1 MSVDFTT
8 EALQIKPLITD
19 EIFTLYQGLDAA
31 NQKSFL
37 NSLNEDEL
45 LNLKLRLE
53 GSFELPDTEFAD
65 AYSSARRDYMTGG
78 TYPTDPSG
86 MPMYGQPIEGS
97 QAQEF
102 ANEIFAGMREKD
114 FDYSGLQNNK
124 LRRGLSFMDT
134 GGEKEAYLTKNI
146 GPENVGW
153 TMDNY
158 GRYAIMP
165 EFREQLGAPAG
176 DMPLTID
183 NPDAFERGDIA
194 DLAGSA
200 PEITATIL
208 ASIAARNLGL
218 MPAMLA
224 TGSAAG
230 AAKGVEEGVETLAG
244 LQQQTLGEVGKDI
257 GKEAALG
264 ATAEIVGRG
273 LLFGAKYA
281 FSPGEMRIPT
291 GEATRFLGLNF
302 KTYTY
307 APRVD
312 AASGPGVTETHTLV
326 KELLELG
333 AIPDVEKATGK
344 KIIGKLSGMI
354 EQIFGYN
361 AHKNVVNVKFMEDK
375 INKFL
380 TEAGAEP
387 FEPFMQ
393 NVLPKLSEEELGA
406 LIQLR
411 VAKSKSA
418 AETAVEGSL
427 ETLKQLINTETK
439 ILTKGVGERVDE
451 PGGVLQEQIFNA
463 FDSFKNSM
471 SKLYSEADN
480 LLGNKP
486 IIPTNTMKAQAQEIL
501 AGLPKTADGE
511 VVAGIQPTMV
521 RMLEDITNLP
531 SHIGSVQMATY
542 RTAFGDLAFSD
553 EMLVGIGARNFN
565 LLKNATNEAF
575 DAASNN
581 GLKLYSYIDKNG
593 NLVATPRKI
602 PAKEMKNIKLGL
614 TKLDE
619 AKTAYA
625 EGISLFDNRLL
636 KALTTRDGIDPDRII
651 SRVVQPNSPRQI
663 KQFINATDDPDLA
676 KSLLQA
682 SNWDSMLVNSTDI
695 DGNLSVQGVL
705 SQIKKLGTT
714 FPALYGESAPVL
726 KRSLEQLNNVQKFI
740 PKGEATK
747 IRKSLLN
754 ALESGNLGPYTKVV
768 KNYADDVAKENE
780 FLKKNFVK
788 VLGQRSPEEIMPW
801 LINKSTSQ
809 DLTQFIKYYE
819 KADPQVIETFK
830 QRFMMNL
837 LDNVFETP
845 RGSPVGISLNGKN
858 LLTAIHEG
866 EMVSRINALYGRET
880 AQALERFAQ
889 QAEFLTTR
897 TGTMAGAFAANA
909 IALNPLAHVPQL
921 IKLKVLGSILANP
934 TTLKYL
940 TTIIES
946 PVKRDVGFAVL
957 NLGTDIIAQIAAED
971 STIDPDKLEKMKLE
985 LQNGVLGLTDELYDN
1000 YLDEENE

>member
-53 GSFELPDTEFAD
+53 GSFDLPDAEFAD
-65 AYSSARRDYMTGG
+65 AFSSARRDYMTGG
-78 TYPTDPSG
+78 TYPIDPSG

-102 ANEIFAGMREKD
+102 ANEIFSGMRQEG

-176 DMPLTID
+176 ELPLTID
-183 NPDAFERGDIA
+183 NPDAFERGDWA

-218 MPAMLA
+218 GTAMLG
-224 TGSAAG
+224 TGAAAG
-230 AAKGVEEGVETLAG
+230 TAKGIEEGVETLAG
-244 LQQQTLGEVGKDI
+244 LQEQTLGEVSKDI
-257 GKEAALG
+257 AKEAAIG
-264 ATAEIVGRG
+264 ATAELGGRG
-273 LLFGAKYA
+273 LLWGAKKV
-281 FSPGEMRIPT
+281 FSPGEVRIPT
-291 GEATRFLGLNF
+291 GETTPFLGLNF

-307 APRVD
+307 APKVD
-312 AASGPGVTETHTLV
+312 AASGPGVTETQTLV
-326 KELLELG
+326 RELLDLG
-333 AIPDVEKATGK
+333 AIPDVEKATGRSILG
-344 KIIGKLSGMI
+344 KISGMI

-361 AHKNVVNVKFMEDK
+361 AQKNVVNVKFMQDK

-387 FEPFMQ
+387 FDPFMK
-393 NVLPKLSEEELGA
+393 NVLPKLNEEELGA

-411 VAKSKSA
+411 VANSKSA
-418 AETAVEGSL
+418 AETAVDSSL
-427 ETLKQLINTETK
+427 ETLKQLLNTETK
-439 ILTKGVGERVDE
+439 ILTEGVGKRVDE
-451 PGGVLQEQIFNA
+451 SGAVLQQQIFDA
-463 FDSFKNSM
+463 FDTFKTSM
-471 SKLYSEADN
+471 NKLYNEADN

-486 IIPTNTMKAQAQEIL
+486 IIPTDTLKTQAQEIL

-542 RTAFGDLAFSD
+542 RTTFGDLAFSD
-553 EMLVGIGARNFN
+553 EMIVGIGARNFN
-565 LLKNATNEAF
+565 LLKTAANEAF

-581 GLKLYSYIDKNG
+581 GLKLYSYIDKQG
-593 NLVATPRKI
+593 NLVTTSRKI
-602 PAKEMKNIKLGL
+602 SANEMKNIKLGL

-619 AKTAYA
+619 AKIAYS
-625 EGISLFDNRLL
+625 EGMELFDNRLV
-636 KALTTRDGIDPDRII
+636 KALTKIDGVDPDRII

-663 KQFINATDDPDLA
+663 KQFINATDNPDLA

-768 KNYADDVAKENE
+768 KNYADDVAKQDE
-780 FLKKNFVK
+780 FLKKNFTK

-830 QRFMMNL
+830 QRFMVNL

-845 RGSPVGISLNGKN
+845 KGSPVGISLNGKN
-858 LLTAIHEG
+858 LLTAIQAEG
-866 EMVSRINALYGRET
+866 MVSRINALYGPTT
-880 AQALERFAQ
+880 AKALERFAQ
-889 QAEFLTTR
+889 QAEFLTTK

-909 IALNPLAHVPQL
+909 IALNPLAHVPKL
-921 IKLKVLGSILANP
+921 IKLKVLGSVLANP
-934 TTLKYL
+934 KTLKYL
-940 TTIIES
+940 TTIIENPS
-946 PVKRDVGFAVL
+946 ARTTGFAVL
-957 NLGTDIIAQIAAED
+957 NLGTDIIAQIALED
-971 STIDPDKLEKMKLE
+971 STIDPDRLEKMKLE
-985 LQNGVLGLTDELYDN
+985 LQNGVQGLTDELYDN
-1000 YLDEENE
+1000 YEDEENE